1 MLKCNDVHANEN
13 VKAVGYAVCKNQKY
27 LRHVM
32 LHDGLMPMHNAKQKK
47 IEPLHRFFFYSSLYI
62 TICQRILHPE
72 CRHCPSSGDTELR
85 NLVVSRGSRTPQAAR
100 KWIPSNCG

>member
-13 VKAVGYAVCKNQKY
+13 VKAMGYAVCKNQKY

-47 IEPLHRFFFYSSLYI
+47 IEPLHRFFFKLLLIHHHMPADFAS
-62 TICQRILHPE
+62 
-72 CRHCPSSGDTELR
+72 
-85 NLVVSRGSRTPQAAR
+85 
-100 KWIPSNCG
+100 

>member
-13 VKAVGYAVCKNQKY
+13 VKAMGYAVCKNQKY

-47 IEPLHRFFFYSSLYI
+47 IEPLHRFFFTPPYTSPYASGF
-62 TICQRILHPE
+62 CILSADIAPAPVT
-72 CRHCPSSGDTELR
+72 RS
-85 NLVVSRGSRTPQAAR
+85 
-100 KWIPSNCG
+100 